1 MAGLKW
7 QRSGGVAIP
16 MQLTGDLEKTINA
29 VPLLPFDERVLDL
42 LNDLS
47 KRLIKVREH
56 SDVATFGFWC
66 RKTALLK
73 RSGIMMTCISV
84 LAKASFSLHTIECT

>member
-1 MAGLKW
+1 MAEI
-7 QRSGGVAIP
+7 RGVAIP

-47 KRLIKVREH
+47 NVLSRCGSILMWRPSALVSKDCVAQRE
-56 SDVATFGFWC
+56 AE
-66 RKTALLK
+66 L
-73 RSGIMMTCISV
+73 
-84 LAKASFSLHTIECT
+84 